1 MRYRCANIMTMMC
14 LTLVLIGFACDVTT
28 AAGAVVGEGTPE
40 SCTQEALQK
49 AVDGGGTVT
58 FDCGPTATISVT
70 SPIYIGAA
78 VTIDGGGNRITLDA
92 GGYSRLFV
100 VNYVWNIKVTL
111 RGLTLVNGFSEDDG
125 GAIKSDLAGSN
136 HELIIEN
143 STLAYNHAERNGGA
157 IWAGNT
163 TLTNST
169 VTENVAGVAGGAIYV
184 RDYSLLRL
192 NRSTI
197 SANEAGTAGGV
208 FFEGYNGSSLIWY
221 DSILAGN
228 SASSYGDCYDN
239 GFFYTPVSLYGVLGP
254 NRCGIENGGGYGQN
268 TGNIV
273 DVSDPILGTLADN
286 GGPTPTMI
294 PLLGSPAIHNGN
306 PDGYSWG
313 PEDQR
318 GYPRTFPYDIGAVE
332 TRLFL
337 NPIGN
342 KTVQATKL
350 LTITVTASDPDG
362 DILTYSASGLPTG
375 ATFDPA
381 THTFQWQ
388 PTTKQTGSYQ
398 VTFTVTDN
406 EEPPEIASETITIT
420 VAGPNHPPV
429 FDPLPKYTVIVG
441 QALQFTVRATDPDG
455 NSIMYSSS
463 NLPAGATQ
471 NAATGLFQWRPSTIG
486 VYKVTFTATDNGV
499 PAKSSSITTSINVTK
514 K

>member
-169 VTENVAGVAGGAIYV
+169 VTENLAGVAGGAIYV

-239 GFFYTPVSLYGVLGP
+239 GFYSTPVSLYGVLGP
-254 NRCGIENGGGYGQN
+254 NRCGIENGYGQS
-268 TGNIV
+268 TGNILGV
-273 DVSDPILGTLADN
+273 DPLLGMLADN
-286 GGPTPTMI
+286 GGPTPTML

-306 PDGYSWG
+306 SQGYSWST
-313 PEDQR
+313 EDQR
-318 GYPRTFPYDIGAVE
+318 GYSRSFPYDIGAVE
-332 TRLFL
+332 TRLLL

-342 KTVQATKL
+342 KTVQVGNL
-350 LTITVTASDPDG
+350 LTITVTASAPEG
-362 DILTYSASGLPTG
+362 DTLTYSATGLPAG
-375 ATFDPA
+375 ATWNSA

-388 PTTKQTGSYQ
+388 PTGKQTGSYQ

-406 EEPPEIASETITIT
+406 EMPPESASETITIT
-420 VAGPNHPPV
+420 VTGPNRPPV
-429 FDPLPKYTVIVG
+429 FDPLSKYNVIVG
-441 QALQFTVRATDPDG
+441 QILAFKVNATDPDG
-455 NSIMYSSS
+455 NSVNYSSS
-463 NLPAGATQ
+463 NLPTGATL
-471 NAATGLFQWRPSTIG
+471 NATTGQFQWRPSTTG